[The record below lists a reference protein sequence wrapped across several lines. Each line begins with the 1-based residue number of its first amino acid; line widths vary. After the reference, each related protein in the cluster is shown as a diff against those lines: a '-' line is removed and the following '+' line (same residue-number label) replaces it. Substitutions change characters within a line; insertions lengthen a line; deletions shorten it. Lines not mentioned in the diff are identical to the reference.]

1 MIQVKVKKL
10 TNTAILPTKA
20 TDGAAGY
27 DLYADADEHMYCH
40 YGKYLLR
47 ENETVVFPT
56 GISMAIPK
64 GYVGLIFPRSGK
76 AIKNGLRLANCVGV
90 IDSDYRGEI
99 KVALHLDSM
108 NGKHPHNELEIF
120 PGDRI
125 GQIIFKK
132 YEEADFQV
140 VDELDE
146 TERGAG
152 GFGSTGK

>member
-47 ENETVVFPT
+47 ENETVRFPT
-56 GISMAIPK
+56 GIAMAIPK
-64 GYVGLIFPRSGK
+64 GYVGLIYPRSGK
-76 AIKNGLRLANCVGV
+76 AINNGLRLANCVGV

-108 NGKHPHNELEIF
+108 DRYPYNKFEIA